1 MATSMKQL
9 IKNGEGGMALR
20 ITDNRVM
27 ALNE

>member
-1 MATSMKQL
+1 MKQL